1 MRVGLVYDLRADY
14 EAMGLSGE
22 LVAEF
27 DSPETIDA
35 LERAI
40 RAHGHIVELVGN
52 VRRLAE
58 RLARGHRW
66 DLVFNVA
73 EGLAGRSREAQVPA
87 LLEAFAVPFTFSD
100 PLVMALTLDKGVA
113 KRVVRDSGVP
123 TAPFAVV
130 RDLADL
136 AAVDLPYPLFAKPI
150 AEGTGKGVSPR
161 SKAAD
166 PAALAAVC
174 AELLDRYRQPVL
186 VETYLPGREFT
197 VGILGDGADARALG
211 VLEIE
216 LLADAEPEVYGY
228 VNKER
233 YEELVRYRL
242 ADDATARGAA
252 RVALDAYRALGLV
265 DAGRVDV
272 RCDASGAPHFL
283 EVNPLPGLH
292 PTHSDLPILAAMT
305 GMDHTTLIGAI
316 LDSAAARQGL
326 GAEPA
331 LLRAAE

>member
-14 EAMGLSGE
+14 EAIGLSGE

-40 RAHGHIVELVGN
+40 RAHGHIVERVGN
-52 VRRLAE
+52 VRRLAG
-58 RLARGHRW
+58 RLARGDRW

-87 LLEAFAVPFTFSD
+87 LLETFAVPFTFSD
-100 PLVMALTLDKGVA
+100 ALVMALTLDKAMA

-130 RDLADL
+130 RSLGDL
-136 AAVDLPYPLFAKPI
+136 AAIDLPYPLFAKPI

-161 SKAAD
+161 SKAAE

-197 VGILGDGADARALG
+197 VGILGDDADARALA

-233 YEELVRYRL
+233 CEDLVRYRL
-242 ADDATARGAA
+242 ADDATARAAA

-326 GAEPA
+326 GGDPA

>member
-35 LERAI
+35 LEHAI
-40 RAHGHIVELVGN
+40 RAHGHIVERVGN
-52 VRRLAE
+52 VRRLAG
-58 RLARGHRW
+58 RLARGDRW

-87 LLEAFAVPFTFSD
+87 LLEAFAVPFTFGD
-100 PLVMALTLDKGVA
+100 ALVMALTLDKAMA

-130 RDLADL
+130 RSLGDL

-186 VETYLPGREFT
+186 IETYLPGREFT

-233 YEELVRYRL
+233 CEDLVRYRL
-242 ADDATARGAA
+242 ADDATARAAA
-252 RVALDAYRALGLV
+252 RVALDAYRALGLGV
-265 DAGRVDV
+265 AGRVDV

-326 GAEPA
+326 GGDPA